1 MKLKEFRKRK
11 NLSQEAFAKSIGYT
25 LSMVAKVET
34 GKTKA
39 SRNFI
44 DKTKMA
50 YPDLNINEV
59 FFT

>member
-34 GKTKA
+34 GKTK
-39 SRNFI
+39 
-44 DKTKMA
+44 
-50 YPDLNINEV
+50 
-59 FFT
+59 